1 MIVGIAYHSP
11 LDVVALF
18 PIEIKYSLFPDDE
31 VDVLISDNVIRIF
44 KARVQ
49 LVFTSA
55 RNLVKENLPIIDQ
68 GSWGKVI
75 SLDSTQM
82 EELLK
87 KREYSFVPDWVNY
100 KR

>member
-31 VDVLISDNVIRIF
+31 VDVLISDNVIRVF

-68 GSWGKVI
+68 GLFKMQIFTLG
-75 SLDSTQM
+75 LHGH
-82 EELLK
+82 
-87 KREYSFVPDWVNY
+87 FVD
-100 KR
+100 KLMRALFT